1 MFFRCGM
8 MDSMKISKE
17 TMQDVFKTILLKH
30 GFSDS
35 DAAESAAIFVQNSLD
50 GVYSHGVN
58 RFPRVVEYLKKGY
71 IDPNALIEVEG
82 SFGCIERWNANLG
95 MGNLTAKKAMKRAI
109 ELAAFHGM
117 GCVAVRNTNHWMRGG
132 TYGWQAAE
140 AGCIGMCFTNTL
152 PNMPAWGARNGR
164 IGNNPFVLAI
174 PRANGEHIVVDMAM
188 AQYSYGKIE
197 EARLADRQLPYPGG
211 YDSDGNL
218 TTDPKA
224 IEETGRVLPIGYWKG
239 SSLALVLDAVTSV
252 LSGGNST
259 QAIGKLCEDEIAI
272 SQTFIAIDP
281 YRLGTREE
289 AERILEGIIE
299 DLKRSEP
306 IDPDIPVFYP
316 GERTIATRRINTK
329 DGIPVTPGVWQAIM
343 ALR

>member
-1 MFFRCGM
+1 
-8 MDSMKISKE
+8 MKISKA

-132 TYGWQAAE
+132 TGGGRPLKPAASACASPTRCRTCPLGE
-140 AGCIGMCFTNTL
+140 QG
-152 PNMPAWGARNGR
+152 NGR
-164 IGNNPFVLAI
+164 I
-174 PRANGEHIVVDMAM
+174 
-188 AQYSYGKIE
+188 
-197 EARLADRQLPYPGG
+197 
-211 YDSDGNL
+211 
-218 TTDPKA
+218 
-224 IEETGRVLPIGYWKG
+224 
-239 SSLALVLDAVTSV
+239 
-252 LSGGNST
+252 
-259 QAIGKLCEDEIAI
+259 
-272 SQTFIAIDP
+272 
-281 YRLGTREE
+281 
-289 AERILEGIIE
+289 
-299 DLKRSEP
+299 
-306 IDPDIPVFYP
+306 
-316 GERTIATRRINTK
+316 
-329 DGIPVTPGVWQAIM
+329 
-343 ALR
+343 